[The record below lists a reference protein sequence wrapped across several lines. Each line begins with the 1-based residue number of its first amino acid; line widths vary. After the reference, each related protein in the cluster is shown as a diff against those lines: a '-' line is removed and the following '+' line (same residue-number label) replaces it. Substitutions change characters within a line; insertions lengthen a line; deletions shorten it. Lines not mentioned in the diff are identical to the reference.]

1 MVAAGPPPAPSG
13 PGVPGPLRDGL
24 TALDLTGVVAGLAVL
39 VLAGSHATIRRA
51 TV

>member
-1 MVAAGPPPAPSG
+1 MVAAGATTGAFG
-13 PGVPGPLRDGL
+13 PGSAWSAAAGL